1 MVSAAM
7 APESAL
13 SMKVDM
19 YISGRNLKSLDM
31 FSKSDPVCVLSE
43 FNTQSKSWVKLG
55 KTEMLKNERNPDF
68 KTRFT
73 VSYFF
78 EKAQKLKFDMVD
90 DDGSGS
96 TDHIGSVETTMGA
109 VMGARG
115 QVFQSELTHGNDS
128 KNRGQIIVRAEGV
141 QESKL

>member
-55 KTEMLKNERNPDF
+55 KTEMLKNEKNPDF

-78 EKAQKLKFDMVD
+78 EKTQ
-90 DDGSGS
+90 
-96 TDHIGSVETTMGA
+96 
-109 VMGARG
+109 
-115 QVFQSELTHGNDS
+115 
-128 KNRGQIIVRAEGV
+128 
-141 QESKL
+141 